1 MIEFFEGFN
10 NSDNLEISFK
20 SDDETNDA
28 SSMQVEIKAFP
39 TTDKKLFRIYDE
51 QDHQ

>member
-10 NSDNLEISFK
+10 NSDNFEISFK
-20 SDDETNDA
+20 PDDETNDA

-39 TTDKKLFRIYDE
+39 TKDKKLFRIVDE
-51 QDHQ
+51 QA